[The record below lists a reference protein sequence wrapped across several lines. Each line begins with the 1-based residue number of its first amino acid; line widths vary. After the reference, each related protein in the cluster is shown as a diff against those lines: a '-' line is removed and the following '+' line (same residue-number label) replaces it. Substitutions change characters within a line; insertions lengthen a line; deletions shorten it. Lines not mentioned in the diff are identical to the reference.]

1 MASLEINEKLENLSK
16 EIDVM
21 KKYQMEIIDRKNTV
35 IKIKKNVSDGLDS
48 GLKMSGNRTSE
59 LEDRSIES
67 IQSEQ
72 QRNRL
77 KKKVQLFR
85 DPLGQ

>member
-16 EIDVM
+16 EIDVI

-35 IKIKKNVSDGLDS
+35 IKKKKNVSDGLDS
-48 GLKMSGNRTSE
+48 GLKVSGNRTSE

-72 QRNRL
+72 QR
-77 KKKVQLFR
+77 K
-85 DPLGQ
+85 